1 MNVARPPRLVFA
13 MLAFAT
19 LVSVVAGARPAGAAD
34 SPPARM
40 DFRAAVDVTAMDLDV
55 VATAKDGRPVTDLTR
70 AEISVAVDG
79 KPVALDYFVRVEAG
93 QLHGPDLATASPD
106 LILQTAAAGEERF
119 LPRQFLLF
127 FDDEHLLPFERKRV
141 LEGLRDFVTR
151 LSPSDAMAILAYNI
165 STHVFVPFTNSKE
178 DLLAGLTRVDKQA
191 PRGLYWETQY
201 RQAIQDARRYS
212 AFTSRGQTARDSI
225 VRNWGAQAWA
235 RDKGTLNEFRRA
247 VEALGARSGKR
258 VLLYV
263 SHGMELRPGQ
273 SLAQSLGGTALN
285 QFDYSIL
292 DPYGAVLEAAN
303 RSGITIHAL
312 DARGLGADVD
322 AGEADPPA
330 IDPFLLNTSR
340 RELLAGFAEE
350 TGGVLVENRNF
361 FGSALDQINRESA
374 SYYAVGVTL
383 GSLDAKKTRHDV
395 KVSTSR
401 PGVTVRTRRGY
412 TPLTAADA
420 ARDRMEMSLITPNA
434 GGDFPVSLQTSAPKK
449 GGGLGRRI
457 VPFAVVVPLSSLTFL
472 DESGKK
478 RADFELSLAA
488 VEDNGARSDPVTD
501 RREIVVSPE
510 AFAKSA
516 GEPFVYRGEFKS
528 RTGNMRFVATVRDIA
543 TNRIGV
549 GSVSVR
555 VE

>member
-1 MNVARPPRLVFA
+1 MNVARFPRLVFA
-13 MLAFAT
+13 IV
-19 LVSVVAGARPAGAAD
+19 VSTAIVAGAGQAGTAD
-34 SPPARM
+34 APPARTGL
-40 DFRAAVDVTAMDLDV
+40 RAALDVTAMDLDV

-106 LILQTAAAGEERF
+106 LILQTTLAGPERY
-119 LPRQFLLF
+119 LPRQFLVF

-151 LSPSDAMAILAYNI
+151 LSPSDAMAILAYNV

-178 DLLAGLTRVDKQA
+178 DLLGGLARLEKEA
-191 PRGLYWETQY
+191 PRGLHWDLEY
-201 RQAIQDARRYS
+201 RQSIQEARRYS
-212 AFTSRGQTARDSI
+212 PFTQRGQSARDSI

-235 RDKGTLNEFRRA
+235 RDKGTLDEFRRA

-273 SLAQSLGGTALN
+273 SLAQALGGTALN

-292 DPYGAVLEAAN
+292 GPYRAVLDAAN
-303 RSGITIHAL
+303 RAGITIHAL
-312 DARGLGADVD
+312 DARGLATDVD
-322 AGEADPPA
+322 AGESDPPA
-330 IDPFLLNTSR
+330 IDPFLANANR
-340 RELLAGFAEE
+340 RELLAGFADE
-350 TGGVLVENRNF
+350 TGGVLVQNRNM
-361 FGSALDQINRESA
+361 FGPALDQIYRESA
-374 SYYAVGVTL
+374 SYYAIGVTL
-383 GSLDAKKTRHDV
+383 ASLDAKKQRHDV

-401 PGVTVRTRRGY
+401 SGVTVRTRRGY

-420 ARDRMEMSLITPNA
+420 ARDRMEMSLITPDA
-434 GGDFPVSLQTSAPKK
+434 GGDFPVALQTSAPKK
-449 GGGLGRRI
+449 GAGLGRRL

-472 DESGKK
+472 DEGGKK
-478 RADFELSLAA
+478 KAVVELSLAA
-488 VEDNGARSDPVTD
+488 VEDKGARSDPVTE

-510 AFAKSA
+510 VLAKSA

-528 RTGNMRFVATVRDIA
+528 RTGNMRFVATVRDLA

-549 GSVSVR
+549 GSASVR